1 MLRFETF
8 GFPVSVHWLFWLVCF
23 FLGNGFVMKSAADF
37 FGQIFLGILLAYLG
51 FLNYD
56 RQEPRIP
63 GY

>member
-1 MLRFETF
+1 
-8 GFPVSVHWLFWLVCF
+8 
-23 FLGNGFVMKSAADF
+23 MKSAADF
-37 FGQIFLGILLAYLG
+37 FGQIFLGILLDYLG